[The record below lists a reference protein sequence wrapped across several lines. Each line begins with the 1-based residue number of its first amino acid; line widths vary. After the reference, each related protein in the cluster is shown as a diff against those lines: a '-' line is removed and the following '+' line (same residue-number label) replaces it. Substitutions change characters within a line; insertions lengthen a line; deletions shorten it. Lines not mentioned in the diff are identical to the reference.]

1 MFVNGFARSVAVEF
15 VVNGVQGASM
25 DVCFIDW
32 PKWNACIPQ
41 RALAR
46 SMVDHFLSHAKH
58 AALTGI
64 NGSLAEI
71 NVESPA
77 CGARSKTTVVRK
89 LHWSKLFFIV
99 TYLG

>member
-1 MFVNGFARSVAVEF
+1 
-15 VVNGVQGASM
+15 M
-25 DVCFIDW
+25 DC

-46 SMVDHFLSHAKH
+46 SMIDHFLPRAKH

-64 NGSLAEI
+64 NGSLADI

-77 CGARSKTTVVRK
+77 CEARSETSIARK
-89 LHWSKLFFIV
+89 PQWSKFFFNSSF
-99 TYLG
+99 L